1 MLGLVT
7 SIYQLSQ
14 IVSGVILGWV
24 GDHILGR
31 KAVLLLSF
39 SGSAVSYLL
48 AGIAYQY
55 SKEEGSRQ
63 YGIIILIVSRVI
75 VGLVKQTMTISKAVI
90 TSLVSDSD
98 RTKSLSHLRACGTL
112 AFMIGPSLG
121 GLLAKWF
128 DRSVPAFVAAGI
140 FAVIYL
146 LAAMMLSPQDM
157 SDTSGDGNK
166 VKTQAEKQALSKSE
180 GSPAM
185 GVRQLLVA
193 DGLGAF
199 TVIKFINT
207 FFVAGLYVAHSRS
220 VADKYSLQPHHM
232 GYLSSAQSLISLLLQ
247 SYVIA
252 AITRRFGERTTIRS
266 AYVVAILLAATEAC
280 NSRIGVYL
288 LLLPLSILSRE
299 LISQMFESIFASL
312 VPKSEAGAALGAMGL
327 VKSVARVAGPVY
339 GGLLF
344 GFLESRIGSAAR
356 PVAECVQDAVVLL
369 ALVCIPIA
377 GGPPSS
383 RAGDSD
389 KDSDKGAEGRK
400 KHGKSE

>member
-1 MLGLVT
+1 MSSKLTSNERSLFVVKCVVFFDMLAVGIFVPLLSYYWKELGIRSEMLGLVT

-180 GSPAM
+180 GTLMQIFTFMIHAM
-185 GVRQLLVA
+185 A
-193 DGLGAF
+193 SSA
-199 TVIKFINT
+199 IY
-207 FFVAGLYVAHSRS
+207 A
-220 VADKYSLQPHHM
+220 PHHRNDL
-232 GYLSSAQSLISLLLQ
+232 Y
-247 SYVIA
+247 
-252 AITRRFGERTTIRS
+252 
-266 AYVVAILLAATEAC
+266 
-280 NSRIGVYL
+280 SRG
-288 LLLPLSILSRE
+288 
-299 LISQMFESIFASL
+299 
-312 VPKSEAGAALGAMGL
+312 
-327 VKSVARVAGPVY
+327 
-339 GGLLF
+339 
-344 GFLESRIGSAAR
+344 
-356 PVAECVQDAVVLL
+356 
-369 ALVCIPIA
+369 
-377 GGPPSS
+377 
-383 RAGDSD
+383 
-389 KDSDKGAEGRK
+389 
-400 KHGKSE
+400 